1 MKWKN
6 CERTKLVGMIF
17 SMTSRIN
24 CSLSLGLPYCLSRQ
38 CTCSNFSWFVVLLTN
53 FHVLQ
58 IIQVFQLKENFETT
72 LISLLSICF
81 ASVVSKPPSFPS
93 KLLFTKFSGF
103 KNPKLWNNHNAA
115 SWTNPILKGPR
126 APLLLRVMA
135 RKMAVASLDF
145 SLSTAAGSMDLPS
158 PRIES
163 DFSILHANSPIFK
176 PQVMLMLS

>member
-24 CSLSLGLPYCLSRQ
+24 CSLSLGLPYCSSRQ
-38 CTCSNFSWFVVLLTN
+38 CTCSIFCWFVVLLTN

-58 IIQVFQLKENFETT
+58 IIKVFQLKENFETT
-72 LISLLSICF
+72 LISLL
-81 ASVVSKPPSFPS
+81 ASALLLLYQQKTPSFSS

-103 KNPKLWNNHNAA
+103 KNPKLWNNHSTA

-135 RKMAVASLDF
+135 RKMAVASSDF
-145 SLSTAAGSMDLPS
+145 SLFLQPAGWPFF
-158 PRIES
+158 RIES
-163 DFSILHANSPIFK
+163 D
-176 PQVMLMLS
+176 